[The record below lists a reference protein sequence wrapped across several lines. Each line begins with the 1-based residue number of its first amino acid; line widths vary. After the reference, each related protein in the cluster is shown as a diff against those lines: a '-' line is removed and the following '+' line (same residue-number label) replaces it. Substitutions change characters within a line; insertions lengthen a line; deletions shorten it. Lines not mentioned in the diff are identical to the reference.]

1 MKKLFLLTLLL
12 QLFAHA
18 HAYAAVNEDANP
30 VELCQILPATGI
42 YDALPTE
49 WTITY
54 GGKTLSVKEDAAIT
68 TPGDWIVSIPA
79 KAISIEGTPVSDPQS
94 FKYTLR
100 NAIPK
105 LYFDYTITPINTA
118 IDTDAIDTAR
128 TLDGSIYN
136 LTGQKVAKTRKGHYI
151 VNVKKMVTQL
161 SQVE

>member
-1 MKKLFLLTLLL
+1 MDMKKLFLLTLLL

-94 FKYTLR
+94 FKYTVR
-100 NAIPK
+100 NPAE
-105 LYFDYTITPINTA
+105 YTITPINTA

-136 LTGQKVAKTRKGHYI
+136 LTGQTVAKTRKGLYI
-151 VNVKKMVTQL
+151 VNGKKMVIK
-161 SQVE
+161 